1 MSVNNFY
8 RNISKDKEI
17 DKNYQRLYYKYKKKY
32 LNLKQKGSSSLN
44 EKEGLGAAE
53 QSPQGAAEQS
63 PQGAAEQSPQGAA
76 VLRQERSKL
85 SRQSSLKNIE
95 ENNIQDCSKDLK
107 DNCFTVDGT
116 ILFEGKNFRN
126 VNIIKQGS
134 YGTVTIYQSDDE
146 KKIAIKTFENPIDY
160 YKEKLISKII
170 AEKQIELKNILQIVP
185 SYWYEKGDDRKIIM
199 HGKDG
204 DLEKIAGEIS
214 SDLNK
219 NLTEA
224 KSYFIDTVESIKKL
238 WENGLYFCDLKL
250 GNVLY
255 SEIPEKK
262 IYLADI
268 GGVVFFDQIVNMD
281 FFKSIIG
288 FDLIIINKYFGLI
301 DKTNEKI
308 YLFGIVDKSNWHK
321 NIEPD
326 SNILEKEIN
335 GKTGYIIKNDD
346 KLNGYITLSSHEG
359 IFTYPLTTGGIVQ
372 LIVEDQNKMKLEL
385 LNNIFYSIIVF
396 LFNLLFNNFFSFD
409 HNSSNETNYI
419 KNSVKEVNR
428 KIDES
433 GLIGLKN
440 LKKLTKYLLKQSKN
454 RDKFLNIDVEEN
466 EENEE
471 SNDIGKKF
479 DDIDIGK
486 KFDDII
492 SLVENIDKYE

>member
-32 LNLKQKGSSSLN
+32 LNLKQKGSALLL
-44 EKEGLGAAE
+44 KEEE
-53 QSPQGAAEQS
+53 QSPQGAAELP
-63 PQGAAEQSPQGAA
+63 PQGAAELPSQGAA
-76 VLRQERSKL
+76 ELQVLRQERTKL
-85 SRQSSLKNIE
+85 SKQSSLKNIE
-95 ENNIQDCSKDLK
+95 ENNIHDCSEDLK

-134 YGTVTIYQSDDE
+134 YGTVTIYESDKG

-170 AEKQIELKNILQIVP
+170 AKKQKKLKNILQIVP

-214 SDLNK
+214 S
-219 NLTEA
+219 NLKENITEA

-238 WENGLYFCDLKL
+238 WEHGLYFCDLKL

-288 FDLIIINKYFGLI
+288 FDLIIRENYFGLI
-301 DKTNEKI
+301 DKENKENI
-308 YLFGIVDKSNWHK
+308 HLFGIIDKKTWHT
-321 NIEPD
+321 NINPKPKID
-326 SNILEKEIN
+326 LKDEKKI
-335 GKTGYIIKNDD
+335 YIIKNEGS
-346 KLNGYITLSSHEG
+346 LNGYIKLSSHEG

-428 KIDES
+428 WINRSKLNYEIKS
-433 GLIGLKN
+433 K
-440 LKKLTKYLLKQSKN
+440 LKKLTNYLNLQSDN
-454 RDKFLNIDVEEN
+454 INKFLDLDGKIVKEINN
-466 EENEE
+466 
-471 SNDIGKKF
+471 NDIE
-479 DDIDIGK
+479 K

-492 SLVENIDKYE
+492 SLVENIDEYE